1 MPTRVNKL
9 IRAAEIAVVCT
20 RMKTVFGF
28 SWISVSNS
36 QEKFEV
42 GNLDVC

>member
-1 MPTRVNKL
+1 MPARVNRL
-9 IRAAEIAVVCT
+9 ITVGELALVST

-36 QEKFEV
+36 PEKFEV
-42 GNLDVC
+42 GNLGVC